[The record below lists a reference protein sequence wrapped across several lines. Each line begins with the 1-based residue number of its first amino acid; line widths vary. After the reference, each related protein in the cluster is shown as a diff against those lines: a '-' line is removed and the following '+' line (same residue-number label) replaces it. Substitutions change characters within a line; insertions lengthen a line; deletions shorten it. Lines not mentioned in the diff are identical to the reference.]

1 MAVGVGTVVGVCT
14 GPAVAVGRGS
24 QPISSVEVGLGVG
37 DGVGP
42 ALSGPQ
48 AVVAAIAKILLVWAI
63 ALAALLPN
71 LVWAERRGAGMI
83 QDRPGPNRVGPFGLF
98 QAVADVIKLFMKE
111 DVTPLYV
118 DKLLYNLA
126 PWITM
131 MPALVTFAVIPFGAT
146 LPVTLGGVTRD
157 VPLIIA
163 DVNIGILYI
172 FAFASLGVYGIV
184 LAGWSSNNKY
194 SLMGGLRA
202 SAQIISYELAMGFA
216 AASTF
221 LVAGSL
227 RLPAVVEWQQAHVWN
242 VVPQFVGFLI
252 FLIAVFAETNRLP
265 FDLAEAEA
273 ELVAGFHTEYSA
285 FKFGMFFMGEYAN
298 IIAASGLV
306 VTLYFGGWSLPGIAF
321 TGVWGAIAS
330 IAVFFAKTLAFIALF
345 IWVRWTF
352 PRFRYDQLMDLG
364 WKVLL
369 PLSFF
374 HLIVVAAFVAAK

>member
-1 MAVGVGTVVGVCT
+1 MSDATFT
-14 GPAVAVGRGS
+14 
-24 QPISSVEVGLGVG
+24 
-37 DGVGP
+37 
-42 ALSGPQ
+42 
-48 AVVAAIAKILLVWAI
+48 VVAAIAKILLIWAI

-111 DVTPLYV
+111 DVTPTYV
-118 DKLLYNLA
+118 DRFIYNLA

-131 MPALVTFAVIPFGAT
+131 MPALVTFAVIPFGAP
-146 LPVTLGGVTRD
+146 LDVTIGGVTRN

-163 DVNIGILYI
+163 DVNIGILYV

-194 SLMGGLRA
+194 SMMGGLRA
-202 SAQIISYELAMGFA
+202 SAQIISYELSMGFA
-216 AASTF
+216 AAATF

-227 RLPAVVEWQQAHVWN
+227 RLPAVVEWQQTHVWN

-306 VTLYFGGWSLPGIAF
+306 VTLYFGGWSLPGVAF
-321 TGVWGAIAS
+321 TGVWGALAS

-345 IWVRWTF
+345 IWVRWTL

-374 HLIVVAAFVAAK
+374 HLIAVAAFVAAK

>member
-1 MAVGVGTVVGVCT
+1 
-14 GPAVAVGRGS
+14 
-24 QPISSVEVGLGVG
+24 
-37 DGVGP
+37 
-42 ALSGPQ
+42 
-48 AVVAAIAKILLVWAI
+48 
-63 ALAALLPN
+63 
-71 LVWAERRGAGMI
+71 
-83 QDRPGPNRVGPFGLF
+83 
-98 QAVADVIKLFMKE
+98 MKE
-111 DVTPLYV
+111 DVTPTYV
-118 DKLLYNLA
+118 DKFLYNLA

-131 MPALVTFAVIPFGAT
+131 MPALVTFAVIPFGAP
-146 LPVTLGGVTRD
+146 LDVTIGGVTRN

-194 SLMGGLRA
+194 SMMGGLRA
-202 SAQIISYELAMGFA
+202 SAQIISYELSMGFA

-227 RLPAVVEWQQAHVWN
+227 RLPAVVEWQQTHVWN

-306 VTLYFGGWSLPGIAF
+306 VTLYFGGWSLPGVAF
-321 TGVWGAIAS
+321 TGVWGALAS

-345 IWVRWTF
+345 IWVRWTL

>member
-1 MAVGVGTVVGVCT
+1 
-14 GPAVAVGRGS
+14 
-24 QPISSVEVGLGVG
+24 
-37 DGVGP
+37 
-42 ALSGPQ
+42 
-48 AVVAAIAKILLVWAI
+48 
-63 ALAALLPN
+63 
-71 LVWAERRGAGMI
+71 MI

-118 DKLLYNLA
+118 DRFLYNLA

-131 MPALVTFAVIPFGAT
+131 MPALVTFAVIPFGST
-146 LPVTLGGVTRD
+146 VPVTLGGVTRD
-157 VPLIIA
+157 VPLVIA

-172 FAFASLGVYGIV
+172 FAFSSLGVYGIV

-227 RLPAVVEWQQAHVWN
+227 RLPAVVEWQRAHVWN

-321 TGVWGAIAS
+321 TGVLGAVAS

-374 HLIVVAAFVAAK
+374 HLIAVAAFVAAK

>member
-1 MAVGVGTVVGVCT
+1 MSDATFT
-14 GPAVAVGRGS
+14 
-24 QPISSVEVGLGVG
+24 
-37 DGVGP
+37 
-42 ALSGPQ
+42 
-48 AVVAAIAKILLVWAI
+48 VVAAIAKILLVWAI

-118 DKLLYNLA
+118 DKLLYGLA

-146 LPVTLGGVTRD
+146 LPVTLDGVTRD

-194 SLMGGLRA
+194 SMMGGLRA
-202 SAQIISYELAMGFA
+202 SAQIISYELSMGFA

-227 RLPAVVEWQQAHVWN
+227 RLPAVVEWQQTHVWN

-306 VTLYFGGWSLPGIAF
+306 VTLYFGGWSLPGVAF
-321 TGVWGAIAS
+321 TGVWGALAS

-345 IWVRWTF
+345 IWVRWTL

>member
-1 MAVGVGTVVGVCT
+1 VSDATFQL
-14 GPAVAVGRGS
+14 AA
-24 QPISSVEVGLGVG
+24 SV
-37 DGVGP
+37 
-42 ALSGPQ
+42 
-48 AVVAAIAKILLVWAI
+48 AKILFVWGVV
-63 ALAALLPN
+63 LAALLPN

-98 QAVADVIKLFMKE
+98 QAVADVIKFFMKE

-118 DKLLYNLA
+118 DKFLFNLA
-126 PWITM
+126 PWITL
-131 MPALVTFAVIPFGAT
+131 MPALVTFAVIPFGST
-146 LPVTLGGVTRD
+146 LPVTLDGVTRN
-157 VPLIIA
+157 VPLVIA

-184 LAGWSSNNKY
+184 LAGWASNNKY

-216 AASTF
+216 AAAA
-221 LVAGSL
+221 L
-227 RLPAVVEWQQAHVWN
+227 LPAGRLHLPTVVEWQAAHVWN
-242 VVPQFVGFLI
+242 VLPQFVGFLI
-252 FLIAVFAETNRLP
+252 FLVAAFAETNRLP

-273 ELVAGFHTEYSA
+273 ELVAGYHTEYSA

-298 IIAASGLV
+298 LVAASGLL
-306 VTLYFGGWSLPGIAF
+306 VTLYFGGWSLPGVTFA
-321 TGVWGAIAS
+321 GPLGALAS
-330 IAVFFAKTLAFIALF
+330 VAVFFGKTLAFVALF

-374 HLIVVAAFVAAK
+374 HLIAVAAFVAAK

>member
-1 MAVGVGTVVGVCT
+1 MSDATF
-14 GPAVAVGRGS
+14 
-24 QPISSVEVGLGVG
+24 
-37 DGVGP
+37 
-42 ALSGPQ
+42 

-118 DKLLYNLA
+118 DKFLYNLA
-126 PWITM
+126 PWVTM
-131 MPALVTFAVIPFGAT
+131 MPALVTFAVIPFGAP
-146 LPVTLGGVTRD
+146 LDVTIGGVTRN

-163 DVNIGILYI
+163 DVNIGILYV
-172 FAFASLGVYGIV
+172 FAFSSLGIYGIV

-194 SLMGGLRA
+194 SMMGGLRA
-202 SAQIISYELAMGFA
+202 SAQIISYELSMGFA
-216 AASTF
+216 AAATF

-227 RLPAVVEWQQAHVWN
+227 RLPAVVAWQQAHVWN

-321 TGVWGAIAS
+321 SGVWGALAS

-345 IWVRWTF
+345 IWVRWTL

-369 PLSFF
+369 PLSFL

>member
-1 MAVGVGTVVGVCT
+1 MSDATF
-14 GPAVAVGRGS
+14 
-24 QPISSVEVGLGVG
+24 I
-37 DGVGP
+37 
-42 ALSGPQ
+42 
-48 AVVAAIAKILLVWAI
+48 VVAAIAKILLIWAI

-111 DVTPLYV
+111 DVTPTYV
-118 DKLLYNLA
+118 DRFIYNLA

-131 MPALVTFAVIPFGAT
+131 MPALVTFAVIPFGAP
-146 LPVTLGGVTRD
+146 LDVTIGGVTRH

-194 SLMGGLRA
+194 SMMGGLRA
-202 SAQIISYELAMGFA
+202 SAQIISYELSMGFA

-227 RLPAVVEWQQAHVWN
+227 RLPAVVEWQQTHVWN

-306 VTLYFGGWSLPGIAF
+306 VTLYFGGWSLPGVAF
-321 TGVWGAIAS
+321 TGVWGALAS
-330 IAVFFAKTLAFIALF
+330 IAVFFAKTLMFIALF
-345 IWVRWTF
+345 IWVRWTL

>member
-1 MAVGVGTVVGVCT
+1 MSDATFT
-14 GPAVAVGRGS
+14 
-24 QPISSVEVGLGVG
+24 
-37 DGVGP
+37 
-42 ALSGPQ
+42 
-48 AVVAAIAKILLVWAI
+48 VVAAIAKILLIWAI

-111 DVTPLYV
+111 DVTPTYV
-118 DKLLYNLA
+118 DKFIYNLA

-131 MPALVTFAVIPFGAT
+131 MPALVTFAVIPFGAP
-146 LPVTLGGVTRD
+146 LDVTIGGVTRN

-163 DVNIGILYI
+163 DVNIGILYV

-184 LAGWSSNNKY
+184 LAGWASNNKY

-202 SAQIISYELAMGFA
+202 SAQIISYELSMGFA

-227 RLPAVVEWQQAHVWN
+227 RLPAVVEWQQTHVWN

-306 VTLYFGGWSLPGIAF
+306 VTLYFGGWSLPGVAF
-321 TGVWGAIAS
+321 TGVWGALAS

-345 IWVRWTF
+345 IWVRWTL

>member
-1 MAVGVGTVVGVCT
+1 
-14 GPAVAVGRGS
+14 
-24 QPISSVEVGLGVG
+24 
-37 DGVGP
+37 
-42 ALSGPQ
+42 
-48 AVVAAIAKILLVWAI
+48 
-63 ALAALLPN
+63 
-71 LVWAERRGAGMI
+71 
-83 QDRPGPNRVGPFGLF
+83 
-98 QAVADVIKLFMKE
+98 
-111 DVTPLYV
+111 
-118 DKLLYNLA
+118 
-126 PWITM
+126 M
-131 MPALVTFAVIPFGAT
+131 MPALVTFAVIPFGAP
-146 LPVTLGGVTRD
+146 LDVTLGGVTRN

-194 SLMGGLRA
+194 SMMGGLRA
-202 SAQIISYELAMGFA
+202 SAQIISYELSMGFA

-227 RLPAVVEWQQAHVWN
+227 RLPAVVEWQQTHVWN

-298 IIAASGLV
+298 IIAASGLT

-321 TGVWGAIAS
+321 TGVWGALAS
-330 IAVFFAKTLAFIALF
+330 IAVFFAKTLMFIALF
-345 IWVRWTF
+345 IWVRWTL

-369 PLSFF
+369 PLSFL

>member
-1 MAVGVGTVVGVCT
+1 MSDATFT
-14 GPAVAVGRGS
+14 
-24 QPISSVEVGLGVG
+24 I
-37 DGVGP
+37 
-42 ALSGPQ
+42 
-48 AVVAAIAKILLVWAI
+48 VAAIVKILLIWAI

-111 DVTPLYV
+111 DVTPTYV

-131 MPALVTFAVIPFGAT
+131 MPALVTFAVIPFGAP
-146 LPVTLGGVTRD
+146 LDVTLGGVTRH

-172 FAFASLGVYGIV
+172 FAFSSLGIYGIV
-184 LAGWSSNNKY
+184 LAGWASNNKY
-194 SLMGGLRA
+194 SMMGGLRA
-202 SAQIISYELAMGFA
+202 SAQIISYELSMGFA

-227 RLPAVVEWQQAHVWN
+227 RLPAVVEWQQSHVWN
-242 VVPQFVGFLI
+242 VVPQFFGFLI

-298 IIAASGLV
+298 IIAASGLT
-306 VTLYFGGWSLPGIAF
+306 VTLYFGGWSLPGVTF
-321 TGVWGAIAS
+321 TGVWGALAS

-369 PLSFF
+369 PLSFL

>member
-1 MAVGVGTVVGVCT
+1 MNDATFT
-14 GPAVAVGRGS
+14 
-24 QPISSVEVGLGVG
+24 
-37 DGVGP
+37 
-42 ALSGPQ
+42 
-48 AVVAAIAKILLVWAI
+48 VVAAIAKILLIWAI

-118 DKLLYNLA
+118 DKFLYNLA

-131 MPALVTFAVIPFGAT
+131 MPALVTFAVIPFGAP
-146 LPVTLGGVTRD
+146 LDVTIGGVTRN

-194 SLMGGLRA
+194 SMMGGLRA

-227 RLPAVVEWQQAHVWN
+227 RLPAVVEWQQTHVWN

-298 IIAASGLV
+298 IIAASGLT
-306 VTLYFGGWSLPGIAF
+306 VTLYFGGWSLPGITF
-321 TGVWGAIAS
+321 TGVWGALAS
-330 IAVFFAKTLAFIALF
+330 IAVFFAKTLMFIALF
-345 IWVRWTF
+345 IWVRWTL

-369 PLSFF
+369 PLSFV

>member
-1 MAVGVGTVVGVCT
+1 MSDATF
-14 GPAVAVGRGS
+14 
-24 QPISSVEVGLGVG
+24 
-37 DGVGP
+37 
-42 ALSGPQ
+42 

-131 MPALVTFAVIPFGAT
+131 MPALVTFAVIPFGAPLDIT
-146 LPVTLGGVTRD
+146 IGGVTRN

-172 FAFASLGVYGIV
+172 FAFASLGIYGIV
-184 LAGWSSNNKY
+184 LAGWASNNKY
-194 SLMGGLRA
+194 SMMGGLRA
-202 SAQIISYELAMGFA
+202 SAQIISYELSMGFA
-216 AASTF
+216 AAATF

-227 RLPAVVEWQQAHVWN
+227 RLPAVVEWQQTHVWN

-321 TGVWGAIAS
+321 TGVWGALAS
-330 IAVFFAKTLAFIALF
+330 IAVFFAKTLMFIALF
-345 IWVRWTF
+345 IWVRWTL

>member
-1 MAVGVGTVVGVCT
+1 MSDATFH
-14 GPAVAVGRGS
+14 
-24 QPISSVEVGLGVG
+24 
-37 DGVGP
+37 
-42 ALSGPQ
+42 
-48 AVVAAIAKILLVWAI
+48 VVAAIVKILLVWAI

-131 MPALVTFAVIPFGAT
+131 MPALVTFAVIPFGAP
-146 LPVTLGGVTRD
+146 LDVTIGGVTRN

-194 SLMGGLRA
+194 SMMGGLRA
-202 SAQIISYELAMGFA
+202 SAQIISYELSMGFA

-227 RLPAVVEWQQAHVWN
+227 RLPAVVEWQQTHVWN

-298 IIAASGLV
+298 IIAASGLT

-321 TGVWGAIAS
+321 TGVWGALAS
-330 IAVFFAKTLAFIALF
+330 IAVFFAKTLMFIALF
-345 IWVRWTF
+345 IWVRWTL

-369 PLSFF
+369 PLSFL

>member
-1 MAVGVGTVVGVCT
+1 MSDATFT
-14 GPAVAVGRGS
+14 
-24 QPISSVEVGLGVG
+24 I
-37 DGVGP
+37 
-42 ALSGPQ
+42 
-48 AVVAAIAKILLVWAI
+48 VAAIVKILLIWAI

-111 DVTPLYV
+111 DVTPTYV
-118 DKLLYNLA
+118 DKFIYNLA

-131 MPALVTFAVIPFGAT
+131 MPALVTFAVIPFGAP
-146 LPVTLGGVTRD
+146 LDVTLGGVTRN

-172 FAFASLGVYGIV
+172 FAFSSLGIYGIV
-184 LAGWSSNNKY
+184 LAGWASNNKY
-194 SLMGGLRA
+194 SMMGGLRA
-202 SAQIISYELAMGFA
+202 SAQIISYELSMGFA

-227 RLPAVVEWQQAHVWN
+227 RLPAVVEWQQSHVWN
-242 VVPQFVGFLI
+242 VVPQFFGFLI

-321 TGVWGAIAS
+321 TGVWGALAS

-369 PLSFF
+369 PLSFL

>member
-1 MAVGVGTVVGVCT
+1 MSDATFT
-14 GPAVAVGRGS
+14 
-24 QPISSVEVGLGVG
+24 
-37 DGVGP
+37 
-42 ALSGPQ
+42 
-48 AVVAAIAKILLVWAI
+48 VVAAIAKILLIWAI

-111 DVTPLYV
+111 DVTPTYV
-118 DKLLYNLA
+118 DRFIYNLA

-131 MPALVTFAVIPFGAT
+131 MPALVTFAVIPFGAP
-146 LPVTLGGVTRD
+146 LDVTIGGVTRN

-194 SLMGGLRA
+194 SMMGGLRA
-202 SAQIISYELAMGFA
+202 SAQIISYELSMGFA

-227 RLPAVVEWQQAHVWN
+227 RLPAVVEWQQTHVWN

-321 TGVWGAIAS
+321 TGVWGALAS

-345 IWVRWTF
+345 IWVRWTL

>member
-1 MAVGVGTVVGVCT
+1 MSDATFT
-14 GPAVAVGRGS
+14 
-24 QPISSVEVGLGVG
+24 
-37 DGVGP
+37 
-42 ALSGPQ
+42 
-48 AVVAAIAKILLVWAI
+48 VVAAIAKILLIWAI

-131 MPALVTFAVIPFGAT
+131 MPALVTFAVIPFGAP
-146 LPVTLGGVTRD
+146 LDVTLGGVTRN

-194 SLMGGLRA
+194 SMMGGLRA

-298 IIAASGLV
+298 IIAASGLT

-321 TGVWGAIAS
+321 TGVWGALAS
-330 IAVFFAKTLAFIALF
+330 IAVFFAKTLMFIALF
-345 IWVRWTF
+345 IWVRWTL

>member
-1 MAVGVGTVVGVCT
+1 VSDATFT
-14 GPAVAVGRGS
+14 
-24 QPISSVEVGLGVG
+24 
-37 DGVGP
+37 
-42 ALSGPQ
+42 
-48 AVVAAIAKILLVWAI
+48 VVAAIAKILLIWAI

-111 DVTPLYV
+111 DVTPTYV
-118 DKLLYNLA
+118 DRFIYNLA

-131 MPALVTFAVIPFGAT
+131 MPALVTFAVIPFGAP
-146 LPVTLGGVTRD
+146 LDVTIGGVTRN

-194 SLMGGLRA
+194 SMMGGLRA
-202 SAQIISYELAMGFA
+202 SAQIISYELSMGFA
-216 AASTF
+216 AASVF

-227 RLPAVVEWQQAHVWN
+227 RLPAVVEWQQTHVWN

-298 IIAASGLV
+298 MIAASALV
-306 VTLYFGGWSLPGIAF
+306 VTLYFGGWSLPGVAF
-321 TGVWGAIAS
+321 TGLLGALAS
-330 IAVFFAKTLAFIALF
+330 IVVFFAKTLMFIALF
-345 IWVRWTF
+345 IWVRWTL

>member
-1 MAVGVGTVVGVCT
+1 MSDATF
-14 GPAVAVGRGS
+14 
-24 QPISSVEVGLGVG
+24 
-37 DGVGP
+37 
-42 ALSGPQ
+42 

-118 DKLLYNLA
+118 DRLLYNLA

-131 MPALVTFAVIPFGAT
+131 MPALVTFAVIPFGST
-146 LPVTLGGVTRD
+146 LPVTLDGVTRD
-157 VPLIIA
+157 VPLVIA

-172 FAFASLGVYGIV
+172 FAFGSLGVYGIV
-184 LAGWSSNNKY
+184 LAGWASNNKY
-194 SLMGGLRA
+194 SMMGGLRA

-227 RLPAVVEWQQAHVWN
+227 RLPAVVEWQQTHVWN

-321 TGVWGAIAS
+321 TGVWGALAS

-374 HLIVVAAFVAAK
+374 HLIAVAAFVAAK